1 MIHTRPLLVVAA
13 TLLVA
18 CPSAEPGPDPAPTPP
33 STDGEPRLVLVGDY
47 AEGAAKV
54 FPGLATV
61 PNIDDDN
68 DNGTPDWMDSE
79 ADGLSSEEDDLASFI
94 VPASIWI
101 GLASGDS
108 YVLNLNGE
116 VRNFRVWHDGEIILG
131 EVEGDNPDTWTV
143 PQSDED
149 LEFVVEARRMLGQS
163 WLALERMRDGEST
176 ANDWT
181 FITTSPL
188 ILNHHLQQTE
198 HVWVVDIPASGSTEL
213 QRFYNNEHMVDTFA
227 DVLGDQFTP
236 VPGNQYGGDVWIQ
249 DEIQLAWMN
258 SPTSRIDLVIDSIR
272 DRGLDD
278 FPEDVIVGDGT
289 DVGPGVVNETWG
301 DPFQAN
307 STDSFG
313 NLEISPPVTVDGVE
327 YPLGR
332 IYFGG
337 TENRHPTRE
346 LTDFLASQRIQ
357 KPFMPDTSWLC
368 VGHIDEVTSVV
379 PDPSSDIGFKF
390 VLADVP
396 TAYEIL
402 EAQDGSTPLPRYA
415 PPPNQYGHGM
425 ATIGAIVNNNALRME
440 NEEIQE
446 DILDPMREQ
455 FKAELG
461 ITDDDILLMPSLFE
475 SVPSCGG
482 DAALIPG
489 MVNLIVTN
497 RGEQTDIFLSDPFTR
512 DSGDPTEG
520 QDEDPVIAHV
530 IEMMPDTVDLH
541 FVDNWA
547 VYHQQLGEVHCGT
560 NMTRT
565 PAADWWS
572 VAGHLLEEE

>member
-1 MIHTRPLLVVAA
+1 MIHPR
-13 TLLVA
+13 TLLLLAAVSLTA
-18 CPSAEPGPDPAPTPP
+18 CPSAEPEPEPEPTPP
-33 STDGEPRLVLVGDY
+33 STDGQARLLLVGDY
-47 AEGAAKV
+47 AEGAATT

-68 DNGTPDWMDSE
+68 DNGTPDWRESE
-79 ADGLSSEEDDLASFI
+79 AMGLSDEEDDLASFI
-94 VPASIWI
+94 VPASVWI
-101 GLASGDS
+101 GIQASES
-108 YVLNLNGE
+108 FVLNLNGE
-116 VRNFRVWHDGEIILG
+116 VRNFRVWHEGEIVLG
-131 EVEGDNPDTWTV
+131 EVEGDNLESWPV

-149 LEFVVEARRMLGQS
+149 LEFFVEARAMLGQS
-163 WLALERMRDGEST
+163 WLALERLVDGEST
-176 ANDWT
+176 ETAWT

-198 HVWVVDIPASGSTEL
+198 HVWVVDIPPSGSSPQ
-213 QRFYNNEHMVDTFA
+213 QRLYNNQHMIEA
-227 DVLGDQFTP
+227 YEDVLGEQFTP
-236 VPGNQYGGDVWIQ
+236 VPGNQYYGDVWIQ

-258 SPTSRIDLVIDSIR
+258 SPTSRTDLIIDSIR

-278 FPEDVIVGDGT
+278 FPEDYIVGDGT
-289 DVGPGVVNETWG
+289 DLAPNVVNEAWG
-301 DPFQAN
+301 IPQQAN
-307 STDSFG
+307 SLDSFG
-313 NLEISPPVTVDGVE
+313 NLEISPPVTVDGVH
-327 YPLGR
+327 YPFGR
-332 IYFGG
+332 IYWGG
-337 TENRHPTRE
+337 SANRYPSRE

-368 VGHIDEVTSVV
+368 VGHIDEVTAVV
-379 PDPSSDIGFKF
+379 PDPASELGFKF
-390 VLADVP
+390 VLSDVP
-396 TAYEIL
+396 VAYEIL
-402 EAQDGSTPLPRYA
+402 DAMDPSTALPRFA
-415 PPPNQYGHGM
+415 PAPAQYGHNI
-425 ATIGAIVNNNALRME
+425 ATVGEMVNNSALRME

-475 SVPSCGG
+475 SVPNCG

-497 RGEQTDIFLSDPFTR
+497 RGEQTDVFLSDPFVR
-512 DSGDPTEG
+512 DSEDSDVGR
-520 QDEDPVIAHV
+520 DEDPILNHV
-530 IEMMPDTVDLH
+530 IEMMPDTLDLH

-547 VYHQQLGEVHCGT
+547 VYHANLGEVHCGT
-560 NMTRT
+560 NQTRT